1 MNETEKINLQQ
12 EISSLKK
19 QHAGQ
24 AKQQEF
30 LLEQLNKICDLI
42 KELTEILIIETKQN
56 IACLQNK
63 NIKLNLKG

>member
-19 QHAGQ
+19 QQ
-24 AKQQEF
+24 AEQARQQES

-42 KELTEILIIETKQN
+42 KELTEILIIETKQD

-63 NIKLNLKG
+63 NIKLSPKG